1 MEIPRAEIERALADR
16 VRLEKVLETSSGTF
30 SGRRLLKLR
39 DVETGNLYDRFGLQ
53 RDDVLMLVDDQWVT
67 DEGNPLWRAL
77 EGADEITL
85 LVMRKGRPHRYRYRI
100 R

>member
-1 MEIPRAEIERALADR
+1 MANRSH
-16 VRLEKVLETSSGTF
+16 LENALETSSGTF
-30 SGRRLLKLR
+30 SGRRLLKIR
-39 DVETGNLYDRFGLQ
+39 NVESGDLYDRFGLQ

-77 EGADEITL
+77 RIGDELTL